1 MLVNRKGRVE
11 TIFIGDS
18 HHLPFD
24 KLQRPRE
31 AKYRLRGYRLLH
43 THLKNHNL
51 SHPDLVTLLNER
63 LDLIGVLEVRENGSP
78 GRFQI
83 AHILPPNHRDQ
94 MWKIINYNDL
104 GRIDI
109 NFEELVSDI
118 EEEIEKSYFDIG
130 GMKEKEGVFLIGVFT
145 KYRKDAEESLKELES
160 LARSAD
166 RVVLDKTIQSRKH
179 IDPRYLIG
187 KGKLEEVILRAR
199 QVGAES
205 LIFDLELSPA
215 QVTSISEKT
224 NLIVIDRTQL
234 ILEIFAKH
242 AVTSEGKIQVQLAQL
257 RYMLP
262 RLTGRGVE
270 LSQLAGGIGTRGPG
284 EKKLE
289 EERRRLRKQIEH
301 LEKQTNQLVKRREH
315 TRKKR
320 TETGIPT
327 VTLIGYTNV
336 GKSTLFNALTK
347 SNVVVENKLF
357 STLNPTTRRIVLP
370 NNREIL
376 ITDTVGFIRN
386 LPNELIKAFRATLE
400 EMGESSLLIQVADST
415 DPLVDKRI
423 ESVETILGITGFDTI
438 PRIIV
443 FNKIDSASTETIDR
457 LKSAYRAP
465 LISAFKKET
474 FNSLLELLEEKL
486 YRPRT
491 YNKKQRSYG

>member
-1 MLVNRKGRVE
+1 MLRNYDCYNFLLISEGKSIEKIQGNVSGLKTSHIRNLSRLYKRKIPPKEIITLELARSLSNISHELKKGITILINRKGRVE
-11 TIFIGDS
+11 TVFIGDS
-18 HHLPFD
+18 HHLPFE
-24 KLQRPRE
+24 KLQRSRD

-63 LDLIGVLEVRENGSP
+63 LDLIGVLEVRENGIP

-83 AHILPPNHRDQ
+83 AHILPPNHQDQ
-94 MWKIINYNDL
+94 MWRIIDYNDL
-104 GRIDI
+104 GRVDI

-118 EEEIEKSYFDIG
+118 EEEIEKSYFEIG
-130 GMKEKEGVFLIGVFT
+130 GKKEKEGVFLIGVST
-145 KYRKDAEESLKELES
+145 KYRRDAEESLKELES
-160 LARSAD
+160 LAKSSD

-215 QVTSISEKT
+215 QVKSISEKT
-224 NLIVIDRTQL
+224 NLVVIDRTQL

-257 RYMLP
+257 HYMLP

-336 GKSTLFNALTK
+336 GKS
-347 SNVVVENKLF
+347 
-357 STLNPTTRRIVLP
+357 
-370 NNREIL
+370 
-376 ITDTVGFIRN
+376 
-386 LPNELIKAFRATLE
+386 
-400 EMGESSLLIQVADST
+400 
-415 DPLVDKRI
+415 
-423 ESVETILGITGFDTI
+423 
-438 PRIIV
+438 
-443 FNKIDSASTETIDR
+443 
-457 LKSAYRAP
+457 
-465 LISAFKKET
+465 
-474 FNSLLELLEEKL
+474 
-486 YRPRT
+486 
-491 YNKKQRSYG
+491 